1 MAIKR
6 NPMTDIRSGSQ
17 PITLIKSF
25 EMFLKENGDN
35 QDDEKANGNMAYHVW
50 SPYFLFCNSIIRSPS
65 NCSMWVYRRKLE
77 WI

>member
-35 QDDEKANGNMAYHVW
+35 QDDEKANGNMA
-50 SPYFLFCNSIIRSPS
+50 
-65 NCSMWVYRRKLE
+65 
-77 WI
+77 